1 MASRAVVCSVLLT
14 GLAGGGDAGDSA
26 VGVHTLLAAVPDRHH
41 LRRVSTQQ
49 ARRGQLPDKLDHCNG
64 VNGSVDTSWHCCCYS
79 APDRRAE
86 YCDERVCLCVC
97 VFVCQRSYLRN
108 CTSDLYQ
115 FLCLLPMAVARS
127 SSGGVMIC
135 YVFPVLWMT
144 SYLHISCKVTPG

>member
-64 VNGSVDTSWHCCCYS
+64 VNGSVDTSWRCCCYS

-86 YCDERVCLCVC
+86 YCDERVCVSVC
-97 VFVCQRSYLRN
+97 LYVRDHIFGTAHPIFTNFCACYLWPW
-108 CTSDLYQ
+108 LGPP
-115 FLCLLPMAVARS
+115 LVA
-127 SSGGVMIC
+127 
-135 YVFPVLWMT
+135 
-144 SYLHISCKVTPG
+144 